1 MAIPFALV
9 ALGFGTV
16 AVVAA
21 SSSSDTPTP
30 QDAVLVNVPQAF
42 PPVAEPPPPRA
53 AVPGM
58 EWHAMQ
64 GGDLRVEA
72 MASAPRFPAQPPGDT
87 RFELGT
93 VVDLAGMRGKSFKV
107 FVDVYVE
114 ETSTATQLVEMVRL
128 IRDALE
134 HGRKERPDTVPVLQN
149 TAWGERVVTRF
160 TLQHGMAIVSPGS
173 TMTKQLPTQL
183 PTTSAPPRFINHNG
197 QCNTIEKPK
206 SDIEELLRGWGVG
219 DPRAFYGYDTVK
231 CKEVGQAYK
240 ERKDWA
246 TAKKYRARYNLRLEG
261 KGSRVVLTAE
271 VARIPFVQLLSWRAF
286 WGVS

>member
-9 ALGFGTV
+9 AIGLGTV
-16 AVVAA
+16 AVAAA
-21 SSSSDTPTP
+21 SSSSDAP
-30 QDAVLVNVPQAF
+30 QDLVLVAVPAAF
-42 PPVAEPPPPRA
+42 PPVSEPPPPRA

-58 EWHAMQ
+58 EWHTMQ
-64 GGDLRVEA
+64 GGDIRIEA
-72 MASAPRFPAQPPGDT
+72 MASAPRFKAEPPGDT

-93 VVDLAGMRGKSFKV
+93 VVDLAPMRGKSFKV

-114 ETSTATQLVEMVRL
+114 DTSIGTQLVEMVRL

-134 HGRKERPDTVPVLQN
+134 HGRKDRPDTVPVLQN
-149 TAWGERVVTRF
+149 TAWGERIVQRF
-160 TLQHGMAIVSPGS
+160 TLQHGMAIVSPGT

-183 PTTSAPPRFINHNG
+183 PTVYAPPRFIGKN
-197 QCNTIEKPK
+197 CTTIEKPR
-206 SDIEELLRGWGVG
+206 SDIEELLRGWGIG
-219 DPRAFYGYDTVK
+219 DPRAFYGYDTQT
-231 CKEVGQAYK
+231 CKENGQAYK

-246 TAKKYRARYNLRLEG
+246 TGKKYRARYNLRLEG

-286 WGVS
+286 WGVT

>member
-1 MAIPFALV
+1 MAIPIALV
-9 ALGFGTV
+9 ALGLGTA
-16 AVVAA
+16 AVVVA
-21 SSSSDTPTP
+21 SSGDDAAAP
-30 QDAVLVNVPQAF
+30 QDLVLVNVPQAF

-72 MASAPRFPAQPPGDT
+72 MAHSPRFPAAPPGDT

-93 VVDLAGMRGKSFKV
+93 VVDLAPLRGKSFKV
-107 FVDVYVE
+107 FCDVYLE
-114 ETSTATQLVEMVRL
+114 DTSVGMQLVELTRL

-134 HGRKERPDTVPVLQN
+134 HGRKDRPDTVPVLQN
-149 TAWGERVVTRF
+149 TAWGERIVTRF

-173 TMTKQLPTQL
+173 TITKQLPTQL
-183 PTTSAPPRFINHNG
+183 PTVGAPPRFIG
-197 QCNTIEKPK
+197 KDCNTIEKPR
-206 SDIEELLRGWGVG
+206 SDVEELLRGWGIG
-219 DPRAFYGYDTVK
+219 DPRAFYGYDTAK
-231 CKEVGQAYK
+231 CKESGQAYK

-246 TAKKYRARYNLRLEG
+246 TGKKYRARYNLRLEG
-261 KGSRVVLTAE
+261 KGSRVILTAE

-286 WGVS
+286 WGVN